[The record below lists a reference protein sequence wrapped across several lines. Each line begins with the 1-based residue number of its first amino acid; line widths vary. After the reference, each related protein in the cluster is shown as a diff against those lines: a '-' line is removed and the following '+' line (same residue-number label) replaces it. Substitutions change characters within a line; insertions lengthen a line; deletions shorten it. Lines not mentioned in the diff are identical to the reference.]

1 LVHDSRGD
9 DLDDTQE
16 RAAHQALTNFYECHL
31 PVLDDTTITLLP
43 IWNKSN
49 AVWSEH
55 VAAVGNPELLT
66 HHAGW
71 VIMVRYSQH
80 VSSLLQ
86 EVMVMDAH
94 LRLRLEEYVSQ
105 VKARTALSRTS
116 RRATKRFSRRT
127 STLRRMSRS

>member
-1 LVHDSRGD
+1 M
-9 DLDDTQE
+9 
-16 RAAHQALTNFYECHL
+16 NFYERHL

-55 VAAVGNPELLT
+55 VAAVGNPELPT

-71 VIMVRYSQH
+71 VIMVCYSQ
-80 VSSLLQ
+80 LQ

-127 STLRRMSRS
+127 PTLRRMSRS

>member
-1 LVHDSRGD
+1 MK
-9 DLDDTQE
+9 
-16 RAAHQALTNFYECHL
+16 FYERHL

-55 VAAVGNPELLT
+55 VVAVGNPELPT
-66 HHAGW
+66 HYAGW
-71 VIMVRYSQH
+71 VIMVCYSQH
-80 VSSLLQ
+80 VSSQLQ

-127 STLRRMSRS
+127 PTLRRMSRS